1 MSAVDDGGKIL
12 DPIAT
17 VRGCYGEKF
26 AVPRQPGL
34 APSARGRLVFERG
47 YRHADAVRGLD
58 GFSHLWLIFG
68 FHRTAAT
75 AWSPTVRPP
84 RLGGNRRVGVFASRS
99 THRPNGLGL
108 SLVRLAGIDF
118 EADDA
123 PVLWLDGIDLVDG
136 TPVYDVKPYLS
147 FVESVPDATGGY
159 AEAEWPRLEV
169 RGEDRLALMEP
180 RDRRVVIESLALDP
194 RPATGRDEREFGAA
208 LCGWNVRFR
217 VIDGVCEILGLE
229 PGKGGGERR

>member
-1 MSAVDDGGKIL
+1 MSAVGDGGKFL
-12 DPIAT
+12 DRIAT
-17 VRGCYGEKF
+17 VRSCYGEKF

-34 APSARGRLVFERG
+34 APSARGRLVFEPE
-47 YRHADAVRGLD
+47 YRDADAVRGLD

-68 FHRTAAT
+68 FHRTGAS

-108 SLVRLAGIDF
+108 SVVRLAGVDF
-118 EADDA
+118 GAEDA

-147 FVESVPDATGGY
+147 YAESLPDATGGY
-159 AEAEWPRLEV
+159 ADAEWPRLEV
-169 RGEDRLALMEP
+169 RGEDRLAPMGP
-180 RDRRVVIESLALDP
+180 RDRRVVLESLALDP
-194 RPATGRDEREFGAA
+194 RPATGREGREFGAV

-217 VIDGVCEILGLE
+217 VIDGVCEILGIE
-229 PGKGGGERR
+229 PGKGGGEAR